1 MVLLITKCLLV
12 RETNVRFTQ
21 WSITGAYQVTDVTS
35 FLRVGLLTFCA
46 ENVVSILNV
55 SNVPALVVTVSWA
68 ATVDLPDLFQMF
80 PFALLILLVRNV
92 QVTSRRQI
100 ARKLRGGECEASY
113 R

>member
-55 SNVPALVVTVSWA
+55 SNVPALMVSWP